1 MIRFEGV
8 KKTYKSG
15 VDALKGISFEI
26 LDGEFVFV
34 IGKSGSGK
42 STLMKCITREERP
55 SEGKVFIDN
64 FDVSNMSR
72 ALVPVLRRQL
82 GMVFQDFRLIPTK
95 TVAENVA
102 FAGEIIG
109 IKKANLDTTV
119 NLVLNIVGIKN
130 KANCYPEELSGGEQQ
145 RVAIARAMLNNP
157 RIIVADEPTGNLD
170 PETSENI
177 MALLLEINRG
187 GTTVVI
193 CTHDSNL
200 VNKMKKRVIEIEQ
213 GYIVRDD
220 EYGDYSGESN
230 VANPLTASFGG
241 YDGYDPSDE
250 QEDYGDYMDGE
261 SELTEIFEAA
271 MTESEADLTPD
282 ADFSFGDEPVS
293 SPKEE
298 VKEEI
303 KEAAA
308 EEVITP
314 PAEQEPQ
321 DDGLVFD
328 MSETAAAKAKKDR
341 KKEKRAEK
349 KEKSWVSEISFD
361 DIDLLDSEEDE

>member
-26 LDGEFVFV
+26 LDGEFVFI

-64 FDVSNMSR
+64 FDISNMSR

-109 IKKANLDTTV
+109 IKKASLDSTV
-119 NLVLNIVGIKN
+119 NLVLNIVGIKD
-130 KANCYPEELSGGEQQ
+130 KADCYPEELSGGEQQ
-145 RVAIARAMLNNP
+145 RVAIARAMLSNP
-157 RIIVADEPTGNLD
+157 KIIVADEPTGNLD

-177 MALLLEINRG
+177 MALLLEINKG
-187 GTTVVI
+187 GTTVVV

-200 VNKMKKRVIEIEQ
+200 VDKMKKRVIEIEQ

-220 EYGDYSGESN
+220 EYGDYTGESN
-230 VANPLTASFGG
+230 IANPLTAEFGG
-241 YDGYDPSDE
+241 YGIE
-250 QEDYGDYMDGE
+250 EEREDYEDYMDGDNE
-261 SELTEIFEAA
+261 VSEIFE
-271 MTESEADLTPD
+271 EELIPEEPIDD
-282 ADFSFGDEPVS
+282 DFSFGDEAGSKDEDES
-293 SPKEE
+293 SEEQVFEEAKEE
-298 VKEEI
+298 PLPEKKKEE
-303 KEAAA
+303 K
-308 EEVITP
+308 
-314 PAEQEPQ
+314 
-321 DDGLVFD
+321 DDGLIFD
-328 MSETAAAKAKKDR
+328 MSNASSAN
-341 KKEKRAEK
+341 EK
-349 KEKSWVSEISFD
+349 KKSENKADDSLTADISFD
-361 DIDLLDSEEDE
+361 DIDLLDSEED

>member
-1 MIRFEGV
+1 MIRFDRV

-26 LDGEFVFV
+26 DDGEFVFV

-55 SEGKVFIDN
+55 SEGKVYIDN
-64 FDVSNMSR
+64 FDISNMSR

-109 IKKANLDTTV
+109 VKKASLDSTV
-119 NLVLNIVGIKN
+119 NLVLNIVGLKN

-145 RVAIARAMLNNP
+145 RVAIARAMLSNP
-157 RIIVADEPTGNLD
+157 KIIVADEPTGNLD

-177 MALLLEINRG
+177 MALLLEINRS
-187 GTTVVI
+187 GTTVLV

-220 EYGDYSGESN
+220 EYGDYTGESN
-230 VANPLTASFGG
+230 VANPLTADFGG
-241 YDGYDPSDE
+241 YGIE
-250 QEDYGDYMDGE
+250 EEKAEDYEDYMDEGNE
-261 SELTEIFEAA
+261 
-271 MTESEADLTPD
+271 MTEDYESSEEEEIEEPLANDQ
-282 ADFSFGDEPVS
+282 FSFGDE
-293 SPKEE
+293 EE
-298 VKEEI
+298 VKEEV
-303 KEAAA
+303 ASV
-308 EEVITP
+308 EEVSVS
-314 PAEQEPQ
+314 EEVEVEEKS
-321 DDGLVFD
+321 DELLF
-328 MSETAAAKAKKDR
+328 ETAETNKEEIDGTAAD
-341 KKEKRAEK
+341 EPSE
-349 KEKSWVSEISFD
+349 SWMEEISFD
-361 DIDLLDSEEDE
+361 DIDLLDSEED